1 MQKRIIA
8 NFLYFF
14 FLCFGK
20 FIIRVDIDPSKAKL
34 LHVSHLLLLT
44 EAVFPA
50 KQSNI
55 LEIKKSTK

>member
-8 NFLYFF
+8 NFLYF

-20 FIIRVDIDPSKAKL
+20 FIIRVDIDPSQAKL

-44 EAVFPA
+44 EVVFPA
-50 KQSNI
+50 KQSYI